1 MPAILCL
8 QLKRYEYNRQT
19 GAAIILNHVV
29 TYREREFFEGVE
41 YELQAVVFH
50 AGDSAHAGHY
60 WTIAGHG
67 VESAK
72 KWWKYNDSARQEAAV
87 GELLES
93 WTLAGRGKPYLLL
106 YEKVDSQR
114 RLPSLSQASAEKHGA
129 PGSVP
134 LDLSNIMSLESSCQE
149 AVAQEGHNAAG
160 DTKSIS
166 TLTESQIIAAATL
179 EVVAGCTGFSRMWQ
193 EHNARCGYPKMTI
206 ADIVKLTAKFARE
219 ACGESMLPETELPC
233 PRGCPATFGPAPG
246 TEPASTGIKEDS
258 RRKVRR
264 DMHPKLAQVPEG
276 TVPMITEADG
286 TEPRAESELHIE
298 CEEIICDV
306 VDVNSKGKHGSQSGA
321 NSVQGSLEGCRA
333 IDVLS
338 DVGGDRET
346 EGLAQKREGSPEKTA
361 AKRVF
366 DDTST
371 IADVDWHAYLSS
383 LESRLTSMQLRFVL
397 APLATCAGDNRLAS
411 AGKSLSNACGRWRPK
426 HRVRKST
433 ARRCSLRRPFCAA
446 A

>member
-1 MPAILCL
+1 MEPEFTCSSGHSTQSQGLGGDVSGKEFFQVQALPIQTQTGVLLRSLTETWQHFRAAEKCDSLYRFQCPVCTSTEALLKGWSFTQMSAILCL

-29 TYREREFFEGVE
+29 TYRAREFFEGVE

-93 WTLAGRGKPYLLL
+93 WTLAGRGKPYLLF

-193 EHNARCGYPKMTI
+193 EHNARCGYPKN
-206 ADIVKLTAKFARE
+206 DDRRY
-219 ACGESMLPETELPC
+219 CETDC
-233 PRGCPATFGPAPG
+233 
-246 TEPASTGIKEDS
+246 
-258 RRKVRR
+258 
-264 DMHPKLAQVPEG
+264 QV
-276 TVPMITEADG
+276 
-286 TEPRAESELHIE
+286 
-298 CEEIICDV
+298 
-306 VDVNSKGKHGSQSGA
+306 
-321 NSVQGSLEGCRA
+321 
-333 IDVLS
+333 
-338 DVGGDRET
+338 
-346 EGLAQKREGSPEKTA
+346 
-361 AKRVF
+361 
-366 DDTST
+366 
-371 IADVDWHAYLSS
+371 
-383 LESRLTSMQLRFVL
+383 
-397 APLATCAGDNRLAS
+397 CAG
-411 AGKSLSNACGRWRPK
+411 G
-426 HRVRKST
+426 
-433 ARRCSLRRPFCAA
+433 LR
-446 A
+446 